1 MSCRTCANEYN
12 CSDTPVIYRNPYALY
27 FVLISQQM
35 LLVIQDAQAPMNEL
49 GQEMLSKTFRQM
61 FFGPNNYGYI
71 GYWMNGSL
79 YKWVLSY
86 GYPQVYIITSV
97 SKTGITQEKLYSTTM
112 LILLLGYLIEPS
124 SYVMCKDICSVI
136 SFRELEAIQEL
147 LVISRLY
154 TIIYCLVDGTK

>member
-12 CSDTPVIYRNPYALY
+12 CSDTPVIYLFMLVLCLRNPYALY

-61 FFGPNNYGYI
+61 GAKLWI
-71 GYWMNGSL
+71 SL
-79 YKWVLSY
+79 GLYYNSRVL
-86 GYPQVYIITSV
+86 Q
-97 SKTGITQEKLYSTTM
+97 KLYSTTM

-136 SFRELEAIQEL
+136 RLREVKLEAIQEL

-154 TIIYCLVDGTK
+154 TIIYCLVKHMLCNTLIQPHI